1 MTSHEF
7 DKFKMKVIT
16 DYMYNED
23 KTEIEIDKYIRKYYM
38 NLPDINYMKN
48 YKNITNSF
56 LKKAVSKNMKK
67 SKKYM
72 IVL

>member
-1 MTSHEF
+1 
-7 DKFKMKVIT
+7 MKVMT
-16 DYMYNED
+16 DYMYSED

-48 YKNITNSF
+48 YKNITNAF
-56 LKKAVSKNMKK
+56 LKKAVSKNMNK

>member
-1 MTSHEF
+1 
-7 DKFKMKVIT
+7 MKVIT

-23 KTEIEIDKYIRKYYM
+23 KTDIEIEKYIRKYYM
-38 NLPDINYMKN
+38 SLPDINYIKN
-48 YKNITNSF
+48 YKLITNAF